1 VRVALVVPG
10 GVDRSGEQRVIPVL
24 LALLERLAR
33 RHDVQVFALRQEAE
47 PARWPLCGATIHNIG
62 GTGGWRTQLRAVRA
76 IVQEHGRQ
84 PFDLVHSIWSG
95 PCGVVAVASARW
107 LGLPSAVHVAGGE
120 LVALPEIGYGAQLHW
135 KARWIERWTLRHTQI
150 VSAASDPMVSELARR
165 GRRARRIALGVDLAQ
180 WPPRA
185 LHRRAAGERLRLIHV
200 ASLNRVKDAPTLL
213 RAVALL
219 AAEGL
224 DFQLDIVG
232 EDTLGGQIQALAL
245 ECELLPQV
253 HFHGFLTQRE
263 LQPLLARAHLL
274 VMSSLHEAGPVV
286 VLEAATM
293 GIPCV
298 GTAVGH
304 LAEWHPEAALAVG
317 VGDFRALS
325 AAVRQLA
332 HDETL
337 RLRLGQAAQQR
348 AVREDAD
355 HTAREFERL
364 YAELSLAGHRAS

>member
-1 VRVALVVPG
+1 MVPG

-24 LALLERLAR
+24 LALLQRLAR
-33 RHDVQVFALRQEAE
+33 QHDLQVFALRQEPE
-47 PARWPLCGATIHNIG
+47 PDSWALCGATIHNIG
-62 GTGGWRTQLRAVRA
+62 AAAGRGTLVRA
-76 IVQEHGRQ
+76 LRTIVQQHHQQ

-95 PCGVVAVASARW
+95 GCGAVAVTAARW
-107 LGLPSAVHVAGGE
+107 LGLPSAVHLAGGE

-135 KARWIERWTLRHTQI
+135 KSRWLERWTLHLAQI

-165 GRRARRIALGVDLAQ
+165 GCRARRIPLGVDLAL

-185 LHRRAAGERLRLIHV
+185 LRRRAAGERLRLIHV
-200 ASLNRVKDAPTLL
+200 ASLNRVKDTPTLL
-213 RAVALL
+213 RAMAQLVI
-219 AAEGL
+219 EGL

-232 EDTLGGQIQALAL
+232 EDTLGGQIQALARQSG
-245 ECELLPQV
+245 LLPQV
-253 HFHGFLTQRE
+253 RFHGFLTQGE

-274 VMSSLHEAGPVV
+274 VMASLHEAGPVV

-293 GIPCV
+293 GVPCV

-317 VGDFRALS
+317 VGDDRALAS
-325 AAVRQLA
+325 AVLSLA
-332 HDETL
+332 QDETR

-355 HTAREFERL
+355 HTASEFERL
-364 YAELSLAGHRAS
+364 YAELRLHFHGAS